1 MHPSPKGIGADAE
14 AYRCP
19 LLGGDTD
26 RTPGL
31 LSVSISAFGS
41 LPHGTMVKRSG
52 ARAGDRIVVTG
63 TVGDAALGLVLR
75 AEPERAGRAKLGASE
90 RAYLAARYLLPEP
103 KVALA
108 AALRAHARA
117 AIDISDGLAGDLMK
131 LAAASGVSARIEAAR
146 LPLSPAAQK
155 MLTAE
160 PALLET
166 VLTGG
171 DDYEILAAVS
181 PAALSALQ
189 NAAKAAGI
197 ALSEIGTV
205 GEGAGVEIVG
215 LDNRPIDAIASL
227 LQPLLRLEYRG
238 KSPPGALRRQPVF
251 GKVRAASGGVAA
263 RFHKENDR
271 VGFMTA
277 TTTAL
282 WVIIACGALA
292 LVYGVW
298 AIRSVLSADAGNARM
313 QEIAAAIREGA
324 QAYLRRQYTTIG
336 MVGIVMFIVVGYFLG
351 WPVADGLRRRRDPFG
366 RDRLHRHE
374 RLGARQRAHGAGGD
388 QVARGRA

>member
-1 MHPSPKGIGADAE
+1 MPSGEDRLIQRFFRPLARDPAALGLSDDAAVIVPPPGADLVLTTDGVIEGVHFFPDDPADAVARKALRANLSDLAAKGAEPLGFLLSLALSDKADEQWLMSFAEGLGADAE

-41 LPHGTMVKRSG
+41 LPHGTMVKRWG
-52 ARAGDRIVVTG
+52 ARAGDRLVVTG

-75 AEPERAGRAKLGASE
+75 REPARAGRAKLSASE

-108 AALRAHARA
+108 PALRDQASA

-131 LAAASGVSARIEAAR
+131 LAAASGVSARIEATH

-155 MLTAE
+155 MVAAE

-171 DDYEILAAVS
+171 DDYEILAAVA

-189 NAAKAAGI
+189 SAAHAAGI
-197 ALSEIGTV
+197 ALSEIGVV
-205 GEGAGVEIVG
+205 GAGAGVEIVG
-215 LDNRPIDAIASL
+215 LDNRPI
-227 LQPLLRLEYRG
+227 E
-238 KSPPGALRRQPVF
+238 
-251 GKVRAASGGVAA
+251 
-263 RFHKENDR
+263 
-271 VGFMTA
+271 
-277 TTTAL
+277 
-282 WVIIACGALA
+282 
-292 LVYGVW
+292 
-298 AIRSVLSADAGNARM
+298 LSHPS
-313 QEIAAAIREGA
+313 
-324 QAYLRRQYTTIG
+324 
-336 MVGIVMFIVVGYFLG
+336 FSHF
-351 WPVADGLRRRRDPFG
+351 
-366 RDRLHRHE
+366 
-374 RLGARQRAHGAGGD
+374 
-388 QVARGRA
+388 